1 MMKRLNC
8 TRAKAFLLAIIA
20 LVSFGVLAFFYGD
33 KLTSNA
39 LQLITT
45 IVMLIGGIVK
55 SADGFFYDGTP
66 AKPEQSTSTIE
77 TKDPA

>member
-1 MMKRLNC
+1 MKRLHC
-8 TRAKAFLLAIIA
+8 TRAQAFLLAI
-20 LVSFGVLAFFYGD
+20 LLLGTFGGLAFFYGD
-33 KLTSNA
+33 KLGSNA

-77 TKDPA
+77 TKETP

>member
-1 MMKRLNC
+1 MRRLNC
-8 TRAKAFLLAIIA
+8 TRSKAFLLSILI
-20 LVSFGVLAFFYGD
+20 LGGFGVAAFLYAD
-33 KLTSNA
+33 KLSSNA

-66 AKPEQSTSTIE
+66 KAADPPSNL
-77 TKDPA
+77 KDPL